1 VKPLPVHPALLAV
14 VGGLAWG
21 LCHSSRPLPGLAFVA
36 LVPLALLLGAP
47 RRAGLFGWLH
57 GIVSWSVQVAWIVPT
72 VTTYGHLPGWLGGL
86 ALLALAAYLGLYDAV
101 FAALGARLWRRA
113 RPLDLAALPAL
124 WVLLELLRG
133 YLVTGFPWNLA
144 AYAWTAVPGALPLAS
159 WVGALG
165 VSALVLAPGLGL
177 ARSWVTGRRAPFV
190 AGFALPA
197 ILLPIAARFAAPPS
211 TPGTRADLAIVQPA
225 TPVRPLFDPRASE
238 EDYRRLLALTDGV
251 CERDRLVI
259 WPESAAWPRDWQDD
273 PRLRGDVERRV
284 ERGCSLLFNTPFAES
299 GRWHNS
305 VLLAAPGAAPERA
318 DKRHLVPF
326 GEYVPLRE
334 ALPFLG
340 RIARTVGD
348 FAPARGIELLDWRDQ
363 RLGAAVCYEVIF
375 PGEVR
380 ELVAAGATALV
391 TITND
396 AWYGDTA
403 APRQHLRA
411 ARFRAA
417 ENRRWLARAAI
428 TGISALVR
436 PDGSLA
442 GRIEVGEE
450 GTIVSGFVGRDDLS
464 PWSRSPWLVPAAALA
479 LAAAALASA
488 ATPRRS

>member
-1 VKPLPVHPALLAV
+1 MKPVPVHPVVLAV

-21 LCHSSRPLPGLAFVA
+21 LCHSARPLPGLAVVA
-36 LVPLALLLGAP
+36 LVPLFLLLGAE
-47 RRAGLFGWLH
+47 RRAGWLGWLH
-57 GIVSWSVQVAWIVPT
+57 GVVSWTLQVAWIVPT

-101 FAALGARLWRRA
+101 FAALGARLWRRGG
-113 RPLDLAALPAL
+113 PLGLAALPAL
-124 WVLLELLRG
+124 WVLLELARG
-133 YLVTGFPWNLA
+133 ALLTGFPWNLA
-144 AYAWTAVPGALPLAS
+144 AYAWTDLPGALPLSS

-165 VSALVLAPGLGL
+165 ISALVLVPSLGI
-177 ARSWVTGRRAPFV
+177 ARAVATRRRAPLLV
-190 AGFALPA
+190 GLLAPT
-197 ILLPIAARFAAPPS
+197 ILLPIGARFAGPAAG
-211 TPGTRADLAIVQPA
+211 PGSRLEIAIVQPD

-238 EDYRRLLALTDGV
+238 EDYRRLLALTDDV
-251 CERDRLVI
+251 CDRDRLVI

-273 PRLRGDVERRV
+273 PRLRADVERRV
-284 ERGCSLLFNTPFAES
+284 EKGCSLLFNSPFAVD
-299 GRWHNS
+299 GGWRNS
-305 VLLAAPGAAPERA
+305 VLLVAPGAEPERA

-326 GEYVPLRE
+326 GEYVPLRRW
-334 ALPFLG
+334 LPFLG
-340 RIARTVGD
+340 RIARVVGD
-348 FAPARGIELLDWRDQ
+348 FTPAEGVDLLEWRDQ

-380 ELVAAGATALV
+380 ELVAAGAGALV

-442 GRIEVGEE
+442 GRIEVGDE
-450 GTIVSGFVGRDDLS
+450 GTIVSGLIARSDRS

-479 LAAAALASA
+479 LLAAALAV
-488 ATPRRS
+488 TPRRS

>member
-1 VKPLPVHPALLAV
+1 MKPIPVHPAVLAV

-21 LCHSSRPLPGLAFVA
+21 LCHSSRPVPGLAFGA
-36 LVPLALLLGAP
+36 LVPLFLLLGAP
-47 RRAGLFGWLH
+47 RRAGAFGWLH
-57 GIVSWSVQVAWIVPT
+57 GAVSWAVQVAWIVPT

-86 ALLALAAYLGLYDAV
+86 ALAALAAYLGLYDAV
-101 FAALGARLWRRA
+101 FAALGSRLWKRGGA
-113 RPLDLAALPAL
+113 LDLAALPAL
-124 WVLLELLRG
+124 WVLLELVRG
-133 YLVTGFPWNLA
+133 HALTGFPWNLA
-144 AYAWTAVPGALPLAS
+144 AYAWTEVPGALPLAS
-159 WVGALG
+159 WIGALG
-165 VSALVLAPGLGL
+165 VSALVTVPSLGL
-177 ARSWVTGRRAPFV
+177 ARALVARRRAPLV
-190 AGFALPA
+190 AGVLIPA
-197 ILLPIAARFAAPPS
+197 ILLPVAARFATPPS
-211 TPGTRADLAIVQPA
+211 AAGVRADVAIVQPA

-238 EDYRRLLALTDGV
+238 EDYRRLLALTDDV

-273 PRLRGDVERRV
+273 PRLRGDVERRAG
-284 ERGCSLLFNTPFAES
+284 RGCALLFNTPFADG

-305 VLLAAPGAAPERA
+305 VLLVAPGAEPERA

-326 GEYVPLRE
+326 GEYVPLRDV
-334 ALPFLG
+334 LPFLG

-348 FAPARGIELLDWRDQ
+348 FAPAAGIALLDWRDQ

-380 ELVAAGATALV
+380 ELVEAGATLLV

-442 GRIEVGEE
+442 GRIEVGGE
-450 GTIVSGFVGRDDLS
+450 GTIVSGLVGRSDRS

-479 LAAAALASA
+479 LAAAALAA